1 MCLQI
6 NLYLQ
11 RKHWQN
17 WKVVQKSFSC
27 GLAMVITISG
37 AESYTGEVYWNKRVL
52 RRPPS
57 V

>member
-11 RKHWQN
+11 RKHWPVQQN

-27 GLAMVITISG
+27 GLAMVITISLG
-37 AESYTGEVYWNKRVL
+37 LRVTLVKYTGIKGF
-52 RRPPS
+52 
-57 V
+57 